1 MDNEKNKY
9 GYSLEEQ
16 MAWQSSQNK
25 DLERRGIFDSGAGVN
40 EPEEW
45 LSQKSGPANE
55 ENAIDLAILHD
66 WSEKK
71 AVERENLY
79 SEVRKFESEQAKAKK
94 ELDAF
99 NKMTSYEKLYDAL
112 YHYARYLSKNKNNIK
127 DVEVSK
133 KIVSAMVS
141 AKNGNFDE
149 MENLFAFLQQYSN
162 SEPYLADALPEW
174 QNYFHQW
181 QQEVENIK
189 KKKFEE
195 AKTEYKKSNFLSR
208 LISKLK
214 GEKLEIL
221 EEGKKK

>member
-149 MENLFAFLQQYSN
+149 MENLFAF
-162 SEPYLADALPEW
+162 PE
-174 QNYFHQW
+174 
-181 QQEVENIK
+181 
-189 KKKFEE
+189 
-195 AKTEYKKSNFLSR
+195 
-208 LISKLK
+208 LISKVVQGISVETVQTVRCADPDVSIKFFVYAVDGGSQSLFL
-214 GEKLEIL
+214 GNLGIYIL
-221 EEGKKK
+221 MF